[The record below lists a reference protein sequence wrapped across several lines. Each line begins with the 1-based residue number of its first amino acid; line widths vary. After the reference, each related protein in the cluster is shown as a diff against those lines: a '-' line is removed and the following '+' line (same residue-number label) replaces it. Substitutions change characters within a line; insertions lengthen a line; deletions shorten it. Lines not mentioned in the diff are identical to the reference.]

1 MLPDGTAAL
10 GCHSDSKLL
19 LLDLHLLA
27 PARLHFRSAMRNHLS
42 LSCPLHSQLA
52 DFGLSRRVEVG
63 TGMADADQQEGAV
76 MVPVR
81 WTAPEL
87 LQRDSGAR
95 ASERT
100 DIW

>member
-1 MLPDGTAAL
+1 MPIFMCCIMLA
-10 GCHSDSKLL
+10 
-19 LLDLHLLA
+19 
-27 PARLHFRSAMRNHLS
+27 
-42 LSCPLHSQLA
+42 QLA
-52 DFGLSRRVEVG
+52 DFGLSRRVEVV
-63 TGMADADQQEGAV
+63 TGMADAEQQEEGAV

-95 ASERT
+95 ASQKT